1 VGLHRRGRRLYD
13 ALFIVHTVRSR
24 IMQTTTVTPLPQP
37 QFSRAGVI
45 WLKLA
50 VLYLILGISLGIAMG
65 ASQNFTLRPVHAHIN
80 LLGWTTM
87 ALAGLIYSVF
97 PQAGASRLAR
107 VHFWLLNLALPVMM
121 GALSMLLLGHVAVAP
136 VLAIAE
142 ITGALAIVAF
152 AANLFLN
159 LKQ

>member
-1 VGLHRRGRRLYD
+1 
-13 ALFIVHTVRSR
+13 
-24 IMQTTTVTPLPQP
+24 MQTATVTKPAAFAQP
-37 QFSRAGVI
+37 AAAQFSSAGVI

-50 VLYLILGISLGIAMG
+50 VLYLVLGISVGIGMG

-97 PQAGASRLAR
+97 PQAGASVLAR

-121 GALSMLLLGHVAVAP
+121 VALSLLLFGMTAIEP
-136 VLAIAE
+136 VLAISE
-142 ITGALAIVAF
+142 IIGAVAIVVF
-152 AANLFLN
+152 AVNLFVN
-159 LKQ
+159 LKN

>member
-1 VGLHRRGRRLYD
+1 
-13 ALFIVHTVRSR
+13 
-24 IMQTTTVTPLPQP
+24 MQTTTVSSIPQP
-37 QFSRAGVI
+37 QFSHAGII

-97 PQAGASRLAR
+97 PKAGESRLAR
-107 VHFWLLNLALPVMM
+107 LHFWLLNLALPVMM
-121 GALSMLLLGHVAVAP
+121 GALTLLLLGHMGIAP
-136 VLAIAE
+136 VLAIGE
-142 ITGALAIVAF
+142 IVAALAILAF

>member
-1 VGLHRRGRRLYD
+1 
-13 ALFIVHTVRSR
+13 
-24 IMQTTTVTPLPQP
+24 MQTTTVTPLPQPQP

-142 ITGALAIVAF
+142 VIGALAILAF

>member
-1 VGLHRRGRRLYD
+1 
-13 ALFIVHTVRSR
+13 
-24 IMQTTTVTPLPQP
+24 MQTTTVSPIPQP
-37 QFSRAGVI
+37 QFSRAGII

-97 PQAGASRLAR
+97 PQAGESRLAR
-107 VHFWLLNLALPVMM
+107 LHFWLLNLALPVMM
-121 GALSMLLLGHVAVAP
+121 GALTLLLLGHMSIAP
-136 VLAIAE
+136 VLAIGE
-142 ITGALAIVAF
+142 IVAALAILTF

-159 LKQ
+159 LKH

>member
-1 VGLHRRGRRLYD
+1 
-13 ALFIVHTVRSR
+13 
-24 IMQTTTVTPLPQP
+24 MQTTTVTPLPQP
-37 QFSRAGVI
+37 QFSRAGII
-45 WLKLA
+45 WIKLA

-65 ASQNFTLRPVHAHIN
+65 ASQNFTLRPVHAHVN

-97 PQAGASRLAR
+97 PQAGASHLAR

-142 ITGALAIVAF
+142 IIGALAIIAF

>member
-1 VGLHRRGRRLYD
+1 
-13 ALFIVHTVRSR
+13 
-24 IMQTTTVTPLPQP
+24 MQTTTATSLTQP
-37 QFSRAGVI
+37 QFSRAGII

-142 ITGALAIVAF
+142 IIGALAIIAF

>member
-1 VGLHRRGRRLYD
+1 
-13 ALFIVHTVRSR
+13 
-24 IMQTTTVTPLPQP
+24 MQTTTVSSIPQP
-37 QFSRAGVI
+37 QFSHAGVI

-97 PQAGASRLAR
+97 PKAGESRLAR
-107 VHFWLLNLALPVMM
+107 LHFWLLNLALPVMM
-121 GALSMLLLGHVAVAP
+121 GALTMLLLGHMSIAP
-136 VLAIAE
+136 VLAIGE
-142 ITGALAIVAF
+142 IVAALAILAF

>member
-1 VGLHRRGRRLYD
+1 
-13 ALFIVHTVRSR
+13 
-24 IMQTTTVTPLPQP
+24 MQITTVTPLPQP

-87 ALAGLIYSVF
+87 ALAGLIYTVF
-97 PQAGASRLAR
+97 PRAGASRLAR
-107 VHFWLLNLALPVMM
+107 IHFWLMNIAQPVMLFT
-121 GALSMLLLGHVAVAP
+121 LSMVLFGKTGIEPILGVS
-136 VLAIAE
+136 E
-142 ITGALAIVAF
+142 IMAAAGILTF

-159 LKQ
+159 LKD

>member
-1 VGLHRRGRRLYD
+1 
-13 ALFIVHTVRSR
+13 
-24 IMQTTTVTPLPQP
+24 MQTTTVSSIPQP
-37 QFSRAGVI
+37 QFSRAGII

-97 PQAGASRLAR
+97 PKAGESRLAR
-107 VHFWLLNLALPVMM
+107 LHFWLLNLALPVMM
-121 GALSMLLLGHVAVAP
+121 GALTLLLLGHMGIAP
-136 VLAIAE
+136 VLAIGE
-142 ITGALAIVAF
+142 IVAALAILAF

>member
-1 VGLHRRGRRLYD
+1 
-13 ALFIVHTVRSR
+13 
-24 IMQTTTVTPLPQP
+24 MQTTTVTPLPQP

-142 ITGALAIVAF
+142 IIGALAIVAF

>member
-1 VGLHRRGRRLYD
+1 
-13 ALFIVHTVRSR
+13 
-24 IMQTTTVTPLPQP
+24 MQTTTVSSIPQP
-37 QFSRAGVI
+37 QFSRAGII

-87 ALAGLIYSVF
+87 ALAGLIYSVC
-97 PQAGASRLAR
+97 PKAGESGLAR
-107 VHFWLLNLALPVMM
+107 LHFWLLNLALPVMM
-121 GALSMLLLGHVAVAP
+121 GALTMLLLGHMSIAP
-136 VLAIAE
+136 VLAISE
-142 ITGALAIVAF
+142 IVGALAILAF

-159 LKQ
+159 LRQ

>member
-1 VGLHRRGRRLYD
+1 
-13 ALFIVHTVRSR
+13 
-24 IMQTTTVTPLPQP
+24 
-37 QFSRAGVI
+37 
-45 WLKLA
+45 
-50 VLYLILGISLGIAMG
+50 
-65 ASQNFTLRPVHAHIN
+65 
-80 LLGWTTM
+80 M

-121 GALSMLLLGHVAVAP
+121 GALTMLLGHAGIAP

-142 ITGALAIVAF
+142 IVGALAILAF

-159 LKQ
+159 LER

>member
-1 VGLHRRGRRLYD
+1 
-13 ALFIVHTVRSR
+13 
-24 IMQTTTVTPLPQP
+24 MQTTTVTPLPQP

-97 PQAGASRLAR
+97 PRAGASRLAR
-107 VHFWLLNLALPVMM
+107 LHFWLLNLALPVMM

-142 ITGALAIVAF
+142 IIGALAIVAF